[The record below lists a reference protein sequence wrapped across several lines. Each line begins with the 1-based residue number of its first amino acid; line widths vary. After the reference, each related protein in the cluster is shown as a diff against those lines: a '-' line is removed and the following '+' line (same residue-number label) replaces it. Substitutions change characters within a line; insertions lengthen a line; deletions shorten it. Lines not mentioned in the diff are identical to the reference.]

1 MAHAGPELA
10 GVRVGRFPHL
20 ARTPRPPGRVIA
32 MTAVPSPRSAPPA
45 PQVPRSY
52 VQYLQARLLEAEA
65 GLTAM
70 TEKYGR
76 TKARFDRCYARHGIT
91 PEADIVNYINAK
103 SMNPELKFWYA
114 KVEHFQREVTAYGA
128 ALTGLDAARRM
139 LGDDGYRVPE
149 YGRARNSRRALN
161 RVG

>member
-1 MAHAGPELA
+1 MAGAGPELA

-32 MTAVPSPRSAPPA
+32 MVAVSAPRSAPTA
-45 PQVPRSY
+45 PSVPRGY
-52 VQYLQARLLEAEA
+52 VEYLQARLLEAEA
-65 GLTAM
+65 SLTAM
-70 TEKYGR
+70 TEKYER

-103 SMNPELKFWYA
+103 GMNPELKFWYA

-139 LGDDGYRVPE
+139 LGDAGYRVPE
-149 YGRARNSRRALN
+149 YGSGRNNRRALN
-161 RVG
+161 RAG